1 MDRDELCTT
10 MHVSSSIRRVASLH
24 LLFRLGISQSEIQA
38 GTVKLALSDS
48 LHLILFVAH
57 ILPIQRLECFSDT
70 KDMQASDL
78 QRLAPILGA
87 TADLV
92 IHDKLKEWQ
101 RRTLDP
107 IPLYLLTHLP
117 QTATATLFIVVPRP
131 SLPREWII
139 PDIEPGRILWLIFVG
154 INLLCMLIDFIV
166 SLGPVLYRLFGWSME
181 RISKSMFSDPRAPW
195 SGGEIHVQSLSMKH
209 TLVLCKTAASHNPF
223 FIQPLR
229 SVPASVHAKFLASID
244 VQFTGVSVISGSNVT
259 LAALATFVARQENL
273 RTLTFEPYFIRRA
286 PLVSASPIQ
295 PIPSKIV
302 HLEAPASYIPHLL
315 PLAPRVERVYL
326 YCSSL
331 PIWLPVLS
339 RGSRVFDYTTYCTA
353 LDAIA
358 RLPGLH
364 ALALSLTFNPL
375 AKSLPWQIKVSSN
388 VPQPETQLHR
398 VKHLMLC
405 TMLPYFRVYSTST
418 LRALIPWLARFP
430 SLRRVSFDGGAV
442 NMWHDKLS
450 GNEMAFTERCEMSE
464 AIAAA
469 CPGISRP
476 SDVVFQIAVQDRMG
490 SGLG

>member
-1 MDRDELCTT
+1 
-10 MHVSSSIRRVASLH
+10 
-24 LLFRLGISQSEIQA
+24 
-38 GTVKLALSDS
+38 
-48 LHLILFVAH
+48 
-57 ILPIQRLECFSDT
+57 
-70 KDMQASDL
+70 MQASDFR
-78 QRLAPILGA
+78 RLAHILGA
-87 TADLV
+87 TAPIPDLV
-92 IHDKLKEWQ
+92 IHDKLKEGQ
-101 RRTLDP
+101 RKTLDP
-107 IPLYLLTHLP
+107 ILFYLLTHLP
-117 QTATATLFIVVPRP
+117 QTTTDTLLIVVPRP
-131 SLPREWII
+131 SLPPEWII
-139 PDIEPGRILWLIFVG
+139 PDVEPGRILWLIFVG

-166 SLGPVLYRLFGWSME
+166 SLGPVFHRLFGHGWSME

-209 TLVLCKTAASHNPF
+209 TLHPRLGS
-223 FIQPLR
+223 R
-229 SVPASVHAKFLASID
+229 KFPSIHRRPIHRCIM
-244 VQFTGVSVISGSNVT
+244 ISGSNVT
-259 LAALATFVARQENL
+259 LAALSTFVARQENL

-302 HLEAPASYIPHLL
+302 HLEAPASYIPHFL

-326 YCSSL
+326 HCSSL

-398 VKHLMLC
+398 VEHLMLC